1 MSSIKKRPGGAEINR
16 KAVAKAKKW
25 EEMNKK
31 IPKIETY
38 FSINK
43 NESLLAAN
51 ADKAIKC
58 PNKLTSFTIN
68 PSNAIV
74 NNDNMTTFTTYNED
88 FMSNQ
93 HINQNSTYQIEETKH
108 KQNTDIGLLIT
119 NAETAVICPNEV
131 SSFMKNLPDDQN
143 NDNATINKTNDK
155 DFTTN
160 SHTIDTFEMNET
172 CTMGVYPICLPTNE
186 QNNFS
191 ESIETKIP
199 NIDPAL
205 WEINFSNINY
215 LLLNPSKQNLKLIN
229 LKKTKR
235 VVGNN
240 KRTLFENQDK
250 GFTDWK
256 KCYNKVS
263 EHEKSLTHVQ
273 SVKSWH
279 LRMINSSQCGIDK
292 EMKKEIINYLSY
304 WKNVLHRVVETLKF
318 ITSRGLALRGTNEH
332 FGSEKNGNYLGCLEL
347 IAKFDPFT
355 SEHIKKYGNK
365 GHGNV
370 SYLSSVICDEFIIL
384 MCETVVDKIIVQVKT
399 RKYFSLIIDSTP
411 DISKTDQLTIDLRY
425 VMLDGTPVERFIGF
439 LPSVGHKGKDMTKA
453 VIEKLSIMNIDIKN
467 CRGQAYDNA
476 SNMSGMFNGLQ
487 SQIKQYSSNA
497 EFIPCST
504 HSLNLVGS
512 NAAECTPEGTTF
524 FYTAQMIYNLFALST
539 YRWELLCNLY
549 KALLRGYDKIK
560 DALLTISN
568 DDLQKKEAKH
578 EALSI
583 FNKISTLEFDFMI
596 LVRNNFDQYLLESQQ
611 LCGKNDFLTKT
622 SRTKKQVKFA
632 DETSSK
638 EIIHEGFEKMKNEVF
653 LVILDYLI
661 SDLNRRKKAYSNIN
675 NNFGF
680 FLNLEKESTE
690 NIKNYA
696 EKLIDIYP
704 DDIEKD
710 FIEEVLQFKD
720 IICNFSIENKSS
732 LLKILKS
739 LIQSQLSSTF
749 PNVEIALRI
758 FCSFPCSNVT
768 EERSFSVLKR
778 VKNYL
783 RSFLSSEKLS
793 ALSILNIE
801 NEILK
806 QIEWEQ
812 IIHKFASGK
821 VTRKKLI

>member
-1 MSSIKKRPGGAEINR
+1 
-16 KAVAKAKKW
+16 
-25 EEMNKK
+25 
-31 IPKIETY
+31 
-38 FSINK
+38 
-43 NESLLAAN
+43 
-51 ADKAIKC
+51 
-58 PNKLTSFTIN
+58 
-68 PSNAIV
+68 
-74 NNDNMTTFTTYNED
+74 
-88 FMSNQ
+88 
-93 HINQNSTYQIEETKH
+93 
-108 KQNTDIGLLIT
+108 
-119 NAETAVICPNEV
+119 
-131 SSFMKNLPDDQN
+131 
-143 NDNATINKTNDK
+143 
-155 DFTTN
+155 
-160 SHTIDTFEMNET
+160 
-172 CTMGVYPICLPTNE
+172 MGVHPICLPTNE

-215 LLLNPSKQNLKLIN
+215 LLLNPPKQNLKLIN

-235 VVGNN
+235 VVGKYVRYLPLNIFNRKMQNGETHFRDWILYSQSKNALFCFQCLLFGN

-292 EMKKEIINYLSY
+292 EMKKEILNYLSY

-318 ITSRGLALRGTNEH
+318 LTSRGLALRGTNEH

-347 IAKFDPFT
+347 IAKFDPFI

-384 MCETVVDKIIVQVKT
+384 MCNTVVDKIIEQVKT

-411 DISKTDQLTIDLRY
+411 DISKTDQLTIALRY

-453 VIEKLSIMNIDIKN
+453 VIEKLSNMNIDIKN

-476 SNMSGMFNGLQ
+476 SNMSGMYNGLQ

-497 EFIPCST
+497 EFIPCSA

-524 FYTAQMIYNLFALST
+524 FYTAQMIYNFFALST

-549 KALLRGYDKIK
+549 KDNTNCTQPTHLKKLCTTRWSSRYDVCIALLRGYDKIK
-560 DALLTISN
+560 NALLTISN
-568 DDLQKKEAKH
+568 DDLQKKETKH

-583 FNKISTLEFDFMI
+583 LNKISTLEFAFMI
-596 LVRNNFDQYLLESQQ
+596 CMWTPILKRFNATSLTLQSVSIDLSIVIKLYESLESYVKVVRNNFDQYLLESQQ
-611 LCGKNDFLTKT
+611 LCGKNDFSTKT
-622 SRTKKQVKFA
+622 SRTKKRVKFA
-632 DETSSK
+632 DETSSN

-710 FIEEVLQFKD
+710 FIEEVIQFKD

-768 EERSFSVLKR
+768 GERSFSVLKR

-783 RSFLSSEKLS
+783 RSSLSSEKLS

-801 NEILK
+801 NNILK